1 MNFDTR
7 KYVIISFIIV
17 VGFIYT
23 SRLFYMQV
31 IDDSWALRAQQI
43 AEKRKEIDKFGN
55 DWVIYNG
62 QSKEQR
68 AEKAK
73 KEYCGNGKEYVWEAK
88 KEFAQN
94 KQELEPNDE
103 NLPF

>member
-1 MNFDTR
+1 M
-7 KYVIISFIIV
+7 IV
-17 VGFIYT
+17 LNLKKEDIKWTKHKNGNEYATIV
-23 SRLFYMQV
+23 
-31 IDDSWALRAQQI
+31 

-88 KEFAQN
+88 KEFAKNQ
-94 KQELEPNDE
+94 QEQEDAD
-103 NLPF
+103 LPF

>member
-1 MNFDTR
+1 M
-7 KYVIISFIIV
+7 IV
-17 VGFIYT
+17 LNIKKTDIKWTKHKNGNDYATIV
-23 SRLFYMQV
+23 
-31 IDDSWALRAQQI
+31 
-43 AEKRKEIDKFGN
+43 AEKRKEVDKFGN
-55 DWVIYNG
+55 DYTVYNG
-62 QSKEQR
+62 QTATER

>member
-1 MNFDTR
+1 MIVLNIKKEDIKFTAH
-7 KYVIISFIIV
+7 KNGNHYATIV
-17 VGFIYT
+17 V
-23 SRLFYMQV
+23 
-31 IDDSWALRAQQI
+31 
-43 AEKRKEIDKFGN
+43 EKRKELDKFGN

-88 KEFAQN
+88 KEFAKNQ
-94 KQELEPNDE
+94 QEAEDAE
-103 NLPF
+103 DTSLPF

>member
-1 MNFDTR
+1 M
-7 KYVIISFIIV
+7 IV
-17 VGFIYT
+17 LNLKKEDIKWTKHKNGNEYATIV
-23 SRLFYMQV
+23 
-31 IDDSWALRAQQI
+31 

-73 KEYCGNGKEYVWEAK
+73 KEYCGNGKEYAYKPEAK

-94 KQELEPNDE
+94 KQEMEDNDIPDF
-103 NLPF
+103 LK

>member
-1 MNFDTR
+1 M
-7 KYVIISFIIV
+7 IV
-17 VGFIYT
+17 LNLKKEDIKWTKHKNGNEYATIV
-23 SRLFYMQV
+23 
-31 IDDSWALRAQQI
+31 

>member
-1 MNFDTR
+1 MIVLNLKKEDIKFTQH
-7 KYVIISFIIV
+7 KNGNHYATIV
-17 VGFIYT
+17 V
-23 SRLFYMQV
+23 
-31 IDDSWALRAQQI
+31 
-43 AEKRKEIDKFGN
+43 EKRKEVDKFGN

-94 KQELEPNDE
+94 QQEAEDS
-103 NLPF
+103 LPF

>member
-1 MNFDTR
+1 M
-7 KYVIISFIIV
+7 IV
-17 VGFIYT
+17 LNLKKEDIKWTKHKNGNEYATIV
-23 SRLFYMQV
+23 
-31 IDDSWALRAQQI
+31 
-43 AEKRKEIDKFGN
+43 AEKRKEVDKFGN